1 MLRQVE
7 LIKGVAER
15 CGISPEVSNYFFDI
29 FINRLGNK
37 LKPGEVMQ
45 FYTLGYFQ
53 KRHCRV
59 PSEKTDSKSSEGSS
73 LFPLIMF
80 SDDPEIQNDLKS
92 FSYFSIPDLKTL
104 WENDKDFESSLK
116 AGDFS
121 PYNSRSQLIN
131 SFATKAEVIINGLV
145 KLDKVFEE
153 EFVFPFGFK
162 PKFKE
167 STATSSYYES
177 DNISTGIT
185 QKPKSTE
192 SNPVKEA
199 DVTQEEKKE
208 KESEAST
215 LPWNIGKKFYDK
227 KVDQPAP
234 EDFKSSGGKGI
245 QSKSDHVSKQTL
257 KGTDDSHK
265 KIDAEEALDAAIQES
280 ESDENLT
287 RFKEFQPVKS
297 RLSGDDRNKM
307 TVDDQPGL
315 RIKKKPEPSEKSEN
329 FKTVPKFT
337 EVKSKTE
344 VYHLQNDVKKLKKK
358 QKFVDEP
365 FAAGTD
371 TVDKY
376 KSYRGNKNLFP
387 IILIF
392 SVILIGA
399 VLVYFYLIE
408 GVGTDSGNEKVVLT
422 VTPPPSV
429 KIIER
434 DFEFTVTYPYTKSEN
449 EIPIEGINPD
459 AFLTEEVAA
468 IKKEEQKPEKTVEP
482 PVAEK
487 KAEVKPEEPPK
498 VEQKVEPEVM
508 EQKSSRIFIYNNYF
522 VVFVGSYSSY
532 TAADRAAEKYF
543 DEGYNAFIEVE
554 EIPGKPTRYNLNVGD
569 FTSEEFARQ
578 FQDKYIKK

>member
-1 MLRQVE
+1 MLRQDE
-7 LIKGVAER
+7 LIKSVAER
-15 CGISPEVSNYFFDI
+15 CGISPEVSGYFFEI

-59 PSEKTDSKSSEGSS
+59 PAEKTESKSSGSSS

-92 FSYFSIPDLKTL
+92 FSYFNIPDLKTL
-104 WENDKDFESSLK
+104 WENDRDFESSLK
-116 AGDFS
+116 AGEFS
-121 PYNSRSQLIN
+121 PYSSRSQLIN
-131 SFATKAEVIINGLV
+131 SFATKAEVIINGLS
-145 KLDKVFEE
+145 KLDRVFEE

-167 STATSSYYES
+167 STGTTSYYES
-177 DNISTGIT
+177 DNISAALAQESSI
-185 QKPKSTE
+185 TE
-192 SNPVKEA
+192 SKPIKEVE
-199 DVTQEEKKE
+199 VTKEEKKE

-227 KVDQPAP
+227 KVDQPVP
-234 EDFKSSGGKGI
+234 EDFKSSGGKDI
-245 QSKSDHVSKQTL
+245 QSKSDIVSKQTL

-297 RLSGDDRNKM
+297 RLAGDDRNKM
-307 TVDDQPGL
+307 TIDDQPGL
-315 RIKKKPEPSEKSEN
+315 RIKKKPEPSEKSES
-329 FKTVPKFT
+329 FKTVPRFT

-344 VYHLQNDVKKLKKK
+344 AYHLQNDIKKLKKK

-365 FAAGTD
+365 FAAGAD

-392 SVILIGA
+392 SIIIIGA
-399 VLVYFYLIE
+399 VLIYFYLIE

-422 VTPPPSV
+422 VTPPPSA

-434 DFEFTVTYPYTKSEN
+434 DFEFAVTYPYTKSEK
-449 EIPIEGINPD
+449 EIPIEGINP
-459 AFLTEEVAA
+459 EG
-468 IKKEEQKPEKTVEP
+468 
-482 PVAEK
+482 
-487 KAEVKPEEPPK
+487 
-498 VEQKVEPEVM
+498 
-508 EQKSSRIFIYNNYF
+508 IF
-522 VVFVGSYSSY
+522 
-532 TAADRAAEKYF
+532 T
-543 DEGYNAFIEVE
+543 
-554 EIPGKPTRYNLNVGD
+554 
-569 FTSEEFARQ
+569 
-578 FQDKYIKK
+578 